1 MPQLLKVLA
10 KDDHVLAN
18 WLLQSHDY
26 TSPQIKNELLS
37 LFGNTIVRQIVTSI
51 KSQSVLQY
59 SIIIDGTQDISGK
72 EQESI
77 CFRYVDHDLV
87 PHEDFVG
94 LYEVSG
100 NRGEEIA
107 KVAEDV
113 IQRMNLPLSGS
124 HGQTYD
130 RAANMAGKVNG
141 TQALV
146 KRHQPLALYV
156 HCGVHCSH
164 LIAQSACNASTVVC
178 DFLFRINELGCLSS
192 QSGKFKAMFKANAGP
207 EPNTAL
213 KPLCP
218 TVSKW
223 TF

>member
-1 MPQLLKVLA
+1 MDAQLSRAWAQKQIYDRHCLEKISDALHYFARQGIAIRGHVASNRNMPQLLKVLA

-26 TSPQIKNELLS
+26 TSPQIQNELLS
-37 LFGNTIVRQIVTSI
+37 LYGNTIVSQIATSI

-87 PHEDFVG
+87 PHEDFVE

-100 NRGEEIA
+100 TRGEDIA
-107 KVAEDV
+107 KIAEDV
-113 IQRMNLPLSGS
+113 IQRMNLPLSGLR
-124 HGQTYD
+124 GQTYD
-130 RAANMAGKVNG
+130 GAANMVGKVNG

-146 KRHQPLALYV
+146 KRHHPLALYV
-156 HCGVHCSH
+156 HCGVH
-164 LIAQSACNASTVVC
+164 TV
-178 DFLFRINELGCLSS
+178 CL
-192 QSGKFKAMFKANAGP
+192 QCVNH
-207 EPNTAL
+207 
-213 KPLCP
+213 CP
-218 TVSKW
+218 
-223 TF
+223 